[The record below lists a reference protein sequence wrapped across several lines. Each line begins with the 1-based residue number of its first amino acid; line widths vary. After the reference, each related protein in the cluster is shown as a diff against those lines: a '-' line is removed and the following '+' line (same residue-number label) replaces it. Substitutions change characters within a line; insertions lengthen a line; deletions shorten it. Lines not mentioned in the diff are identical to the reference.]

1 MAAPHAFLDIL
12 ANPQVR
18 DAYLA
23 GRISIILSSDF
34 ETILWAN
41 GAGAHFLGFRTV
53 ADSIG
58 VDSGFDNLTRLQIEN
73 GLATKRGVKIGGIP
87 AAQSFLINAI
97 DMEHLGQVVFLRSIA
112 AVASDA
118 GFVDLTNGL
127 GDEFTE
133 AAVLDVSGNILSAT
147 KGFRPDFVV
156 DEDLMALLHE
166 AQSGGGVKKRLLKNY
181 SDMPVGV
188 LELNKQPAIFLLIA
202 AKPNGDND
210 NADKDEVK
218 QEFVFDVTRFPLQ
231 FAWQLDENNFFIDVS
246 PELETAVGPRF
257 GDVIDKCFTSLAK
270 EWNMDSNGAMRALL
284 KSHKAWSERKIYW
297 PVEGGESRVE
307 IEFSAL
313 PIYSRDREFS
323 GYRGFGIIN
332 EAKMTVKEEG
342 LNLARNRGPKGLTAQ
357 EHEAFTIIARK
368 LKADILAV
376 ELPRNLRQAKND
388 EYLKVSSAK
397 PRSSEKELGA
407 DEGIIADENNQPI
420 VFQPSQAKQ
429 TNAIIDNIQISN
441 KQDNNNDQQEVALI
455 GNDKVIDNLPVNIE
469 EKIVAPSKLDVDGL
483 EDGEESDSNT
493 HHDVEDSE
501 IALDDQPLNLP
512 EAIEQEDKVL
522 PALSTLPTLDEEYGF
537 SNDDEPDTQNSDLAI
552 DALLNHYD
560 SNILSG
566 ASSIQLKSTDVLPKL
581 PERVMNTQKNNSPKT
596 SQMSSEDDLV
606 MATLPD
612 DDLETALEQEWADDD
627 LITETSEDRLDVKKL
642 EDIEGDEDREILAEK
657 SPDAKQRSD
666 VTEAENLVE
675 QKAEIN
681 NQDTENQDTENQVTG
696 KKSTDL
702 VDSNDDGD
710 LNDVVEA
717 KDHNEEELGTIDE
730 SDEEEALQTIEEALA
745 ALRRSLEANGVEAIE
760 PREEQDLNF
769 WDDSAI
775 EETEL
780 DDRSKSNAFVEDLS
794 PNIDELMRQATFLDE
809 DNQSNSSSL
818 PILGEDIG
826 LDERAGESP
835 YQYPEN
841 DSSPLALETEES
853 DIPDGHRSR
862 LNLRPAEKLEIFG
875 AGALD
880 AGKTSQSPH
889 DTALPIMPSPRIE
902 FTLLQHLPLP
912 ILIYRD
918 NRVLFASDELLRLTG
933 FPTLDS
939 FRAHGILS
947 VILRE
952 WLPRNILIG
961 SNDEI
966 WSVRPQMRGV
976 TWADGR
982 EASMISFG
990 NLEKQDSIDREDF
1003 EALQRKAVEL
1013 SILLNLI
1020 SDGVLIVDDTGLIHS
1035 VNEAAQRM
1043 LGFDADEIKGR
1054 NFIQFFSPK
1063 SVDMVNQYFDTV
1075 RQSNDKPPFGEGYE
1089 FEAKR
1094 SDGDAISLFVSF
1106 GKMELDEGYFL
1117 MLRDLSVIHSAAS
1130 ELVVARHQAEEES
1143 LRKSRYLALVSHE
1156 IRTPLNAIIGLSEL
1170 ILEEKFGSLNNDR
1183 YRGYLRDIVNSGGHI
1198 MTLINDLLDAAKIA
1212 EGRTTIDIRNVS
1224 IVPILKEVL
1233 GLMAPQANTG
1243 RIIMR
1248 SNIAHDLPDIAADKR
1263 SVKQIILNL
1272 LSNAIRFTPPGG
1284 QIIISALRHE
1294 NAGVLLR
1301 VRDSGIGM
1309 SENEME
1315 EAMLPFHQISRP
1327 LQNDSID
1334 DNIDRGTGLGL
1345 PLTKALADANN
1356 ARFNLYS
1363 ETGKGTVAE
1372 IVFPLAVNRLD
1383 DEPMDS

>member
-23 GRISIILSSDF
+23 GRISIILSNDL

-41 GAGAHFLGFRTV
+41 GAGARFLGFRTV

-73 GLATKRGVKIGGIP
+73 GLTTKRGVKIGGIP
-87 AAQSFLINAI
+87 NAQSFLVNAI
-97 DMEHLGQVVFLRSIA
+97 EMDHLNSVVFLRSIA
-112 AVASDA
+112 AVASDG
-118 GFVDLTNGL
+118 GFVDLTDGL

-133 AAVLDVSGNILSAT
+133 AAVLDISGNILSST
-147 KGFRPDFVV
+147 TGFRSDFVV
-156 DEDLMALLHE
+156 DDELITLLYE
-166 AQSGGGVKKRLLKNY
+166 AQSGNIIKKRLLKNY
-181 SDMPVGV
+181 SDMPVGI

-202 AKPNGDND
+202 AKRDDENID
-210 NADKDEVK
+210 NADEVK
-218 QEFVFDVTRFPLQ
+218 QDFVFDITRFPSR
-231 FAWQLDENNFFIDVS
+231 FAWQVDENSFFTDVS
-246 PELETAVGPRF
+246 PELEICVGPRF
-257 GDVIDKCFTSLAK
+257 GDIIDKSFTSLAK

-297 PVEGGESRVE
+297 PVEGGETRVE

-313 PIYSRDREFS
+313 PIYSRNREFS

-332 EAKMTVKEEG
+332 EAKMTAKDEG

-357 EHEAFTIIARK
+357 EHEAFTTIARK

-376 ELPRNLRQAKND
+376 ELPRNLRLAQSDDYQKLSSGKNSIIENVASDVEIGRAKASKADSDATIENKSISHQPNSDQPDNNHENDYEKDIAQEEKPLADKTPSLDALPQSEEDEVTLASKND
-388 EYLKVSSAK
+388 FDDSSD
-397 PRSSEKELGA
+397 RTNDTTETLEDSIS
-407 DEGIIADENNQPI
+407 DQPQNLTEA
-420 VFQPSQAKQ
+420 VEEE
-429 TNAIIDNIQISN
+429 TN
-441 KQDNNNDQQEVALI
+441 
-455 GNDKVIDNLPVNIE
+455 NLP
-469 EKIVAPSKLDVDGL
+469 KFS
-483 EDGEESDSNT
+483 
-493 HHDVEDSE
+493 
-501 IALDDQPLNLP
+501 Q
-512 EAIEQEDKVL
+512 
-522 PALSTLPTLDEEYGF
+522 LPTLDEEYAF
-537 SNDDEPDTQNSDLAI
+537 SNDDEELVSQADDSAI
-552 DALLNHYD
+552 DSLLNHYD
-560 SNILSG
+560 
-566 ASSIQLKSTDVLPKL
+566 KSTLTGNKDAKLDDSDILPKL
-581 PERVMNTQKNNSPKT
+581 PERTAHTPQIATPMVVQLSK
-596 SQMSSEDDLV
+596 EDNLA
-606 MATLPD
+606 MTELPD
-612 DDLETALEQEWADDD
+612 DDLETALEQEWANDDD
-627 LITETSEDRLDVKKL
+627 LIGEPLKDKSDLQNDKDNDALTSMSDDNADNIDSFELKDNLPLHENGEDTGRDQETNNALNGKKL
-642 EDIEGDEDREILAEK
+642 DKDDEKLNAESDLAI
-657 SPDAKQRSD
+657 D
-666 VTEAENLVE
+666 V
-675 QKAEIN
+675 Q
-681 NQDTENQDTENQVTG
+681 
-696 KKSTDL
+696 
-702 VDSNDDGD
+702 
-710 LNDVVEA
+710 
-717 KDHNEEELGTIDE
+717 EEE
-730 SDEEEALQTIEEALA
+730 EEPQTIEEALA
-745 ALRRSLEANGVEAIE
+745 ALRRSLEANGIEAVE
-760 PREEQDLNF
+760 PRKEEVLDF
-769 WDDSAI
+769 WDEERSDSV
-775 EETEL
+775 ETEDQL
-780 DDRSKSNAFVEDLS
+780 AEQASVENLA
-794 PNIDELMRQATFLDE
+794 PNIDELMRQATFSDDE
-809 DNQSNSSSL
+809 NRTAPAVLPVIDSN
-818 PILGEDIG
+818 
-826 LDERAGESP
+826 DEVIATDDHP
-835 YQYPEN
+835 PFLYPE
-841 DSSPLALETEES
+841 SERGPVALDNEETDEPES
-853 DIPDGHRSR
+853 NVGR
-862 LNLRPAEKLEIFG
+862 LNLRPADKLEIFSNDG
-875 AGALD
+875 DNHADNTARSGQD
-880 AGKTSQSPH
+880 G
-889 DTALPIMPSPRIE
+889 ALPIIPSPRIE

-918 NRVLFASDELLRLTG
+918 NRVLFASDELLQLTG

-966 WSVRPQMRGV
+966 WSVRPKMRGV

-1020 SDGVLIVDDTGLIHS
+1020 SDGVLILDDTGLIHS

-1043 LGFDADEIKGR
+1043 FGLDADDIKGR
-1054 NFIQFFSPK
+1054 NFIQFFSYK
-1063 SVDMVNQYFDTV
+1063 SVDTVNQYFDTV
-1075 RQSNDKPPFGEGYE
+1075 RQSDDKLTFGEGYE
-1089 FEAKR
+1089 VEAR
-1094 SDGDAISLFVSF
+1094 RGDGDSISLFVSF

-1130 ELVVARHQAEEES
+1130 ELVVARHQAEEEA

-1183 YRGYLRDIVNSGGHI
+1183 YRGYLRDIVTSGGHI
-1198 MTLINDLLDAAKIA
+1198 MTLINDLLDAAKVA
-1212 EGRTTIDIRNVS
+1212 EGRTTINIGTVS

-1233 GLMAPQANTG
+1233 GLMTPQANTG

-1248 SNIAHDLPDIAADKR
+1248 SNIAHDLPNIAADKR

-1284 QIIISALRHE
+1284 QIIVSALRHE

-1309 SENEME
+1309 NENEME

-1327 LQNDSID
+1327 IHSDDDSE
-1334 DNIDRGTGLGL
+1334 NGNRGTGLGL

-1372 IVFPLAVNRLD
+1372 IIFPLAVNYLD
-1383 DEPMDS
+1383 DEPIDN